1 MDSLSPTFRSHA
13 LAALPG
19 KADPIATLN
28 QSHKAQTSGEAAAQ
42 ASNVNALKSSS
53 CDVHSTLAFYNS
65 PPPHE
70 IDLHS
75 TRERLSHVRD
85 DSVTISGAAPED
97 VTFRNQSRQESSVKP
112 AITRAMGDNEIKEGD
127 QVAWQWGGG
136 KPGGVASEVK
146 EQGEL
151 TMETKRGNEVKKNAE
166 PDNPAVKVD
175 REGHDVVK
183 KASELEVEEAGPKH
197 KDGEGEK
204 DGEADKD
211 EAKED
216 EADGE
221 KDSEKDGEKK
231 AEENGD
237 AQPGDK
243 RKAEDESKDDAA
255 DNKKQK
261 ANGEKAAPKKKGR
274 PAKNASAASAKK
286 DTKKREPKKAATESG
301 QPRRSG
307 RVASK

>member
-1 MDSLSPTFRSHA
+1 MPQAHILQPSCQRQYVLYFRATSAHNPVQTRSLHGPIKINKMDSLSPTFRSHA

-127 QVAWQWGGG
+127 QG
-136 KPGGVASEVK
+136 KSFSRRSRKCSVSMRRRFRCAFFTCCIQRIWFALLRV
-146 EQGEL
+146 EQSVL
-151 TMETKRGNEVKKNAE
+151 LSHLRVSILFALF
-166 PDNPAVKVD
+166 PSQCPRD
-175 REGHDVVK
+175 RK
-183 KASELEVEEAGPKH
+183 
-197 KDGEGEK
+197 
-204 DGEADKD
+204 
-211 EAKED
+211 
-216 EADGE
+216 ADGPQ
-221 KDSEKDGEKK
+221 SLG
-231 AEENGD
+231 NG
-237 AQPGDK
+237 A
-243 RKAEDESKDDAA
+243 
-255 DNKKQK
+255 
-261 ANGEKAAPKKKGR
+261 
-274 PAKNASAASAKK
+274 AASLAVSHLKSK
-286 DTKKREPKKAATESG
+286 SR
-301 QPRRSG
+301 
-307 RVASK
+307 AS